1 MYIFTNKADSSVTVS
16 RYIARFPA
24 GTWDAAHS
32 TLDADY
38 YDSSTFIEASDVT
51 ADSNGYT
58 ESKHYTGNTYG
69 RVIDCKRHSRRSKV
83 VAMKRISVLIHEIR

>member
-32 TLDADY
+32 TTDADY

-51 ADSNGYT
+51 ADSSGYT

-69 RVIDCKRHSRRSKV
+69 RVIDCRLLTSDPSLIALSRC
-83 VAMKRISVLIHEIR
+83 